1 MVKQRAPAQVRRT
14 RLAKEHNEKISRED
28 KALFDRLRE
37 GIARMEKEV
46 EEEDKARPTAPPEEK
61 P

>member
-1 MVKQRAPAQVRRT
+1 MVKQREPAQVRRA
-14 RLAKEHNEKISRED
+14 RLAKAQKEKISRED

-37 GIARMEKEV
+37 GIAGMEKEV
-46 EEEDKARPTAPPEEK
+46 EEENKARLTAPPEEK